1 MLINNVELR
10 ILIKGKP
17 ITEYANNGNLFV
29 EGREGSNFE
38 IEFINRNPY
47 RVEAIIT
54 VDGLSVIDGKE
65 GSMESSGYLV
75 EANDTLIVP
84 GWKVNDGAA
93 ARFVFSGKNGSY
105 ATATTGSSRNSGVIG
120 CMVYA
125 ERHRRPITKTAPQRP
140 VPKANPF
147 PGHGWAG
154 GWADMSRSSGL
165 LYNGDPTGQTPVTED
180 FFFSSDSYGGSRVQT
195 LGAQWDQAKNA
206 ILGSDMAIQNAD
218 RAVATASMATAHAGL
233 AATTASMA
241 VGSAADA
248 TSRGYAPTR
257 ATFSSSGTKSARP
270 LKRTS
275 AALLENTQV
284 NNLGTGFGAATI
296 FETETAQFDRGD
308 LLGILILYY
317 DNARGLRARGIEVG
331 RPRVRHTASTP
342 EAFPGMKKS
351 CTPPPGWKG

>member
-65 GSMESSGYLV
+65 GGMESSGYLV

-105 ATATTGSSRNSGVIG
+105 ATASTGSSRNSGVIG

-140 VPKANPF
+140 APKANPF

-154 GWADMSRSSGL
+154 GWADMSRSSVL
-165 LYNGDPTGQTPVTED
+165 LYNGDPTMSHTMQED
-180 FFFSSDSYGGSRVQT
+180 YFFSADSHDQGSHVKS
-195 LGAQWDQAKNA
+195 LAASWDQAKDA
-206 ILGSDMAIQNAD
+206 ILGANYTSGNA
-218 RAVATASMATAHAGL
+218 HL

-241 VGSAADA
+241 AGTADLAATTASMATSSAADA

-257 ATFSSSGTKSARP
+257 ATFSSGTKSARP

-275 AALLENTQV
+275 TALLENTQV

-308 LLGILILYY
+308 LLGILVLYY
-317 DNARGLRARGIEVG
+317 DNARGLKARGIEVG
-331 RPRVRHTASTP
+331 RARVRHTAPTP